1 MPDSGPIYGIILA
14 AGSSSRLGRPKQ
26 LLPLGDRPVLAHTL
40 AHAAAAHLDGAG
52 ERPVVGAGL
61 LVDALEREAPPADLD
76 ALARVEP
83 HVALGH
89 EATLVAA
96 ALDLPDAVDHQHVR

>member
-1 MPDSGPIYGIILA
+1 MEHLDE
-14 AGSSSRLGRPKQ
+14 RP
-26 LLPLGDRPVLAHTL
+26 
-40 AHAAAAHLDGAG
+40 AAAHLDGAG

-83 HVALGH
+83 HVALDF
-89 EATLVAA
+89 V
-96 ALDLPDAVDHQHVR
+96 ALDQRDADDEHADKYALDAGERQPAAHRIPRGSGDLGKELFGRDVEL